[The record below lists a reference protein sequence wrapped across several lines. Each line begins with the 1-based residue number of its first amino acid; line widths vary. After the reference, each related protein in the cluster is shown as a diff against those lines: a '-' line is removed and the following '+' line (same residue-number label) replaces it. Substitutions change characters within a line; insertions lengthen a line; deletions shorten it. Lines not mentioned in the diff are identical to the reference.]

1 MSSAP
6 KKRPRVERDD
16 DDEPDEPIAM
26 AHGLT
31 RVTLRKE
38 KRDKGTRVFLKGDR
52 AGELLQ
58 LFKSCIVTPTNKTK
72 NVCYYA
78 ATNSR
83 EQMDKICAFLK
94 RDLER
99 KEVVDFQPYGIEL
112 HTAMM
117 PSMRPHPTAPDTVI
131 VEPGELTSRDQYR
144 NQMIW
149 EMDKIYRD
157 NLKSLA
163 ECDNVF
169 RRGELVDLMYHL
181 EKRRR
186 HYIARWQ
193 SAA

>member
-1 MSSAP
+1 MSSVP
-6 KKRPRVERDD
+6 TKRPRVDRGD
-16 DDEPDEPIAM
+16 DDEPDEPIAK

-31 RVTLRKE
+31 RVTLRKG
-38 KRDKGTRVFLKGDR
+38 KRDKGTPVFLKGDR
-52 AGELLQ
+52 AGKLLP

-78 ATNSR
+78 VTNSR

-131 VEPGELTSRDQYR
+131 VEPGELTPADQIR
-144 NQMIW
+144 NQMIR

-157 NLKSLA
+157 NSKSLA
-163 ECDNVF
+163 ECNNIF
-169 RRGELVDLMYHL
+169 RRGELVDLMHYL
-181 EKRRR
+181 ERRR
-186 HYIARWQ
+186 RDYIARWR